1 MAENEQRGSA
11 GTGIT
16 EPLVE
21 TATMIVAPLRT
32 AALIAL
38 GGTALVAQA
47 VRRRLLYAADE
58 SERQLELFS
67 QSFRRTTARLW
78 RRRGPHAAASSG
90 RSSRT
95 TAAS

>member
-1 MAENEQRGSA
+1 MAENEERGSA
-11 GTGIT
+11 GTGLT
-16 EPLVE
+16 EPLVA
-21 TATMIVAPLRT
+21 TATRIVAPLRT

-47 VRRRLLYAADE
+47 ARRLSYAADE

-67 QSFRRTTARLW
+67 KSFRRTTARFW

-90 RSSRT
+90 RPSRT